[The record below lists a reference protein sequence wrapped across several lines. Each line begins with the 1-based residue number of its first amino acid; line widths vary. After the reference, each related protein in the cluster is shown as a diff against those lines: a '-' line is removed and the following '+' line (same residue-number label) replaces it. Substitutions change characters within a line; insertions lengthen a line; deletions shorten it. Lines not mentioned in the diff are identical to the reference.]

1 MYKGLVAKGAH
12 TSTGGRV
19 LSGSSTQYDD
29 EGRSLAVDLD
39 YATYGTCGV
48 GPFRIYGSVSDWT
61 DEGRNMVKDL
71 DPVNCPC
78 GKNRVFALPSTEY
91 LIDTGSSKSASA
103 TAASPTADLSAF
115 DQSFILRDERSGK
128 PLAGFLYRIVGE
140 DGTSTEQRTDAQGQ
154 TVKVSGAQS
163 KSVTLHVLEEFTP
176 IDPAWDKYL

>member
-39 YATYGTCGV
+39 YATCGTCGV

-78 GKNRVFALPSTEY
+78 GKNRVFAE
-91 LIDTGSSKSASA
+91 
-103 TAASPTADLSAF
+103 
-115 DQSFILRDERSGK
+115 
-128 PLAGFLYRIVGE
+128 YRIF
-140 DGTSTEQRTDAQGQ
+140 DRYGQ
-154 TVKVSGAQS
+154 FQICKRYRS
-163 KSVTLHVLEEFTP
+163 KP
-176 IDPAWDKYL
+176 DR